1 MIDKLL
7 LISEGGLLP
16 FYLNQ
21 DEIDIDNVLLS
32 GLCSAIYNFSEEL
45 TFPLR
50 NIQFEGHQM
59 IIEKFRHDSEE
70 RFLMAA
76 LFDEYHIGEGIKNK
90 LKFIFEKY
98 FKNFELEQEGLC
110 ITDDNLNKE
119 IRDILSDNPLKN
131 HLNQNIKSIIEIIDP
146 ILREEK
152 NEIYAYSLNS
162 SSNNILYCNGSLEI
176 FKNRTE
182 NTLEEIIKDYLL
194 VWKLEKIPQGDQF
207 TGQELP
213 TGLDLNDYINSD
225 RKMYGMV
232 INTSFNLKEEPNNEL
247 LLYVF
252 GKNILMRSLILHI
265 EVKLRE
271 ILS

>member
-1 MIDKLL
+1 MIGKLL

-32 GLCSAIYNFSEEL
+32 GFCSAICNFSEEL
-45 TFPLR
+45 TIPLR

-59 IIEKFRHDSEE
+59 IIENFRHVNEE
-70 RFLMAA
+70 LFLMAA

-90 LKFIFEKY
+90 LRFIFEKY
-98 FKNFELEQEGLC
+98 FKKFELEQEGLC
-110 ITDDNLNKE
+110 ITDENLKKE
-119 IRDILSDNPLKN
+119 IRDILNDNPLKN
-131 HLNQNIKSIIEIIDP
+131 HLNQNMKAIMELIDP

-213 TGLDLNDYINSD
+213 TGLDLNDYVNTN

-232 INTSFNLKEEPNNEL
+232 VNTSFNLKEESNNEL
-247 LLYVF
+247 LLYLF
-252 GKNILMRSLILHI
+252 GKNILMRSLIPQI